1 MKRIITGILLS
12 ALIIGCATNP
22 VTGRK
27 QLSMVSESTLFP
39 QSFAAYKQT
48 LSESKVSTNTKYNAQ
63 VQRVGKRIQAAVE
76 KFFTDMGKPEAL
88 ANYQWEYKVIES
100 EQLNAWCMPGGK
112 VAFYTGILPVCKD
125 DAGVAV
131 VMGHEIAHA
140 IANHGGERMS
150 QGQLISLGGAAV
162 ALGSGGASA
171 STQELLMQAY
181 GIGSQVGMLSY
192 SRKHESEADEMGIL
206 FMALAGYDPLA
217 APAFW
222 ERMESMSAASGG
234 ENPPEFLSTHPHPKT
249 RIDDLNALM
258 PVAKQVYQTKSIQP
272 YFQAKGKKIKK

>member
-1 MKRIITGILLS
+1 MRKIITGLLS
-12 ALIIGCATNP
+12 TVLFLGCATNP

-27 QLSMVSESTLFP
+27 QLSMVSETTLFP
-39 QSFAAYKQT
+39 QSFAAYQQT
-48 LSESKVSTNTKYNAQ
+48 LKESKLSANTQYNAQ
-63 VQRVGKRIQAAVE
+63 VARVGVRIQAAVE
-76 KFFTDMGKPEAL
+76 KFFQDIGKPNAL
-88 ANYQWEYKVIES
+88 ANYKWEYKVIES
-100 EQLNAWCMPGGK
+100 DQLNAWCMPGGK

-150 QGQLISLGGAAV
+150 QGQLINLGGAAV
-162 ALGSGGASA
+162 AIGAGGASA
-171 STQELLMQAY
+171 STQEAIMQAY

-192 SRKHESEADEMGIL
+192 SRKHESEADEMGLL
-206 FMALAGYDPLA
+206 FMSLAGYDPTV

-222 ERMESMSAASGG
+222 ERMEAMSAASGG
-234 ENPPEFLSTHPHPKT
+234 ETPPEFLSTHPHPET
-249 RIDDLNALM
+249 RISDLNALM

>member
-1 MKRIITGILLS
+1 MKKIITGILLS
-12 ALIIGCATNP
+12 TLIIGCATNP

-39 QSFAAYKQT
+39 QSFAAYQQT
-48 LSESKVSTNTKYNAQ
+48 LKKSKLSTNTKYNAQ

-76 KFFTDMGKPEAL
+76 KFFTDMGKSEAL
-88 ANYQWEYKVIES
+88 ANYKWEYKVIES

-112 VAFYTGILPVCKD
+112 VAFYTGILPVCRD
-125 DAGVAV
+125 DNGVAV

-150 QGQLISLGGAAV
+150 QGQLIGLGGYAV
-162 ALGSGGASA
+162 AMGSGGASA

-192 SRKHESEADEMGIL
+192 SRKHESEADEMGLL
-206 FMALAGYDPLA
+206 FMALAGYDPFG

-222 ERMESMSAASGG
+222 ERMESMSAASKGG
-234 ENPPEFLSTHPHPKT
+234 KPPEFLSTHPHPKT
-249 RIDDLNALM
+249 RISDLNALM